1 MDFDKFLLSRIRE
14 VKVVLQHLD
23 SPNTK
28 LEIMLDPEKKV
39 EEIMTRL
46 AQVPSPPPQTDR
58 ALWNIVMYWKI
69 PSRLICA
76 GSKNR
81 G

>member
-46 AQVPSPPPQTDR
+46 AQVPPPPAPKQR
-58 ALWNIVMYWKI
+58 ELCGI
-69 PSRLICA
+69 L
-76 GSKNR
+76 
-81 G
+81 